1 MSLTGAFLLVFG
13 ISIGVATFI
22 ENDFGAAS
30 AQALVYKALWFEL
43 LMLVMVINAM
53 GIIVKMKLYRKE
65 KWGSLLF
72 HSAFIIILIGAAITR
87 FTGQEGLMHIREGQ
101 TATSFVT
108 DETYISGVVLVGDE
122 KEEFSK
128 KTLFVPIK
136 RARFDT
142 DIKINEVKTS
152 ISLIKYIPNAQEIV
166 ETNEEVGVPIIS
178 AIMPLTVTPWCSAV
192 PAPGSI

>member
-1 MSLTGAFLLVFG
+1 MSLAGALLLVFG

-22 ENDFGAAS
+22 ENDFGTAS
-30 AQALVYKALWFEL
+30 AQALVYKALWFEI
-43 LMLVMVINAM
+43 LMSIMVINAI

-87 FTGQEGLMHIREGQ
+87 FTGQEGLMHIREGK
-101 TATSFVT
+101 TSTSFVT
-108 DETYISGVVLVGDE
+108 DETYISGVVLVGDN

-136 RARFDT
+136 RASFDKNV
-142 DIKINEVKTS
+142 KIDGVKTS
-152 ISLIKYIPNAQEIV
+152 ISLIRYIPNAQEIV
-166 ETNEEVGVPIIS
+166 ETNEAEGSPI
-178 AIMPLTVTPWCSAV
+178 LTIVIAGAKPSCRR
-192 PAPGSI
+192 